1 LKVKTIKVIQFTV
14 LTLLLFPH
22 TASSE
27 IKLIG
32 ETNVFYTSD
41 VSIFSAS
48 QRLSLR
54 EDPTQP
60 LLENTGVGDDVVYEP
75 VANVIKT
82 LHPSWGKMAFEL
94 RAQGYL
100 FTSHTK
106 FNHGTYGAQV
116 TQSLPADFNL
126 RFRYHF
132 GPDQFV
138 GKNRIRRDL
147 RILEAQEE
155 NTNQE
160 PANENLFSERVTTH
174 FGTVEL
180 ERKIFD
186 NLSLR
191 TLGRY
196 GNRSYNRNFS
206 HRDTDFWTVGAHLE
220 WEIRPG
226 MDFVLGYHFERGQT
240 GGRKRIQF
248 EDDISYRSHYVSAEM
263 TTHFTKKTLIILG
276 FDFEHNLF
284 TSRHIDEERR
294 NGNEKIY
301 QGDVEVRYKLYKN
314 VDLRMGYQHAQRKF
328 TFEDKAAV
336 LNTVMVGSV
345 FRF

>member
-1 LKVKTIKVIQFTV
+1 
-14 LTLLLFPH
+14 
-22 TASSE
+22 
-27 IKLIG
+27 
-32 ETNVFYTSD
+32 

-48 QRLSLR
+48 QRLALR

-60 LLENTGVGDDVVYEP
+60 LLEDTGVGGDVVYEP
-75 VANVIKT
+75 AVEVIKT
-82 LHPSWGKMAFEL
+82 LHPSWGKMKLEL
-94 RAQGYL
+94 RTQGYL

-116 TQSLPADFNL
+116 TQTLPADFDL

-132 GPDQFV
+132 GPDQFI
-138 GKNRIRRDL
+138 GKNRIHRDL
-147 RILEAQEE
+147 RILETQAE
-155 NTNQE
+155 NKNQE
-160 PANENLFSERVTTH
+160 NANENLLSERVTTH

-180 ERKIFD
+180 ERKVLD
-186 NLSLR
+186 SLGLR
-191 TLGRY
+191 VLGRY
-196 GNRSYNRNFS
+196 GNRSYNKDFS
-206 HRDTDFWTVGAHLE
+206 HRDTDFWTIGTHMA

-226 MDFVLGYHFERGQT
+226 MEFVLGYHYERGLT

-248 EDDISYRSHYVSAEM
+248 EDDIAYRSNYVSAEM
-263 TTHFTKKTLIILG
+263 VTHLNEKMRAVLG

-284 TSRHIDEERR
+284 TSRHINEERR

-301 QGDVEVRYKLYKN
+301 QGDIEARYQLNKN
-314 VDLRMGYQHAQRKF
+314 IDLRIGYQHAQRKF
-328 TFEDKAAV
+328 TYEDKTAV

>member
-1 LKVKTIKVIQFTV
+1 MKFKVVKVGQFTV
-14 LTLLLFPH
+14 LALLLYSHP
-22 TASSE
+22 ASSE

-54 EDPTQP
+54 DDPTQP
-60 LLENTGVGDDVVYEP
+60 LLEKTGVGDDFVYEP
-75 VANVIKT
+75 VATAIKT
-82 LHPSWGKMAFEL
+82 LHPSWGKMEL
-94 RAQGYL
+94 EIRAQGYL
-100 FTSHTK
+100 FASHTK

-126 RFRYHF
+126 LFRYHF

-138 GKNRIRRDL
+138 GKNINRRDL
-147 RILEAQEE
+147 RILKAHEE
-155 NTNQE
+155 NTNHEQM
-160 PANENLFSERVTTH
+160 NENLLSERVTTH

-180 ERKIFD
+180 DRKILD
-186 NLSLR
+186 NLNLR

-226 MDFVLGYHFERGQT
+226 MEFVLGYHFERGLT

-248 EDDISYRSHYVSAEM
+248 EDDISYRSNYVSAEM
-263 TTHFTKKTLIILG
+263 TAHLTEKALIVLG

-284 TSRHIDEERR
+284 TSRHIDKERR

-301 QGDVEVRYKLYKN
+301 QGDVNVRYKLYKN
-314 VDLRMGYQHAQRKF
+314 IDLRIGYQHAQRKF
-328 TFEDKAAV
+328 TYEDKAAV
-336 LNTVMVGSV
+336 LNTVMAGSV